1 MVYYYVIKYI
11 PNSLGGEIMYGL
23 DVLVQKVLLLT
34 VMIALGAILR
44 LTKKADGNLAKG
56 FSDVVVYLTQPAMI
70 IYSFLDAPFSKRIII
85 TSLCVL
91 GFSMVLHLGY
101 FYVSKLLYKKAP
113 EKQQLILRYS
123 TIFTNAGFM
132 GIPLI
137 SELISPEA
145 AIYATFY
152 VVSFNVYNWS
162 LGCYMYSKDRS
173 YISAKKMLLN
183 PATIP
188 TYIGLALFIIGGLW
202 TVPKGLQPIFDSFIV
217 PVIKDD
223 VLFLLKSTVIPMS
236 MMMIGI
242 RLAESDFK
250 TMFKDKYLPILTVV
264 RLILIPFAVMGIMKL
279 VELTGLIP
287 DSILTPAATVLVISS
302 STPVAA
308 MANIFAERFD
318 GDAVYAS
325 KIVSV
330 TTLLSLATM
339 PMIAAVL
346 SKVF

>member
-1 MVYYYVIKYI
+1 
-11 PNSLGGEIMYGL
+11 MYGL

-34 VMIALGAILR
+34 VMIALGMILR

-70 IYSFLDAPFSKRIII
+70 IYSFLDAPFNKTILI
-85 TSLCVL
+85 TSVCV
-91 GFSMVLHLGY
+91 FVFAMVFHLGY
-101 FYVSKLLYKKAP
+101 FYIAKLLFKSTP
-113 EKQQLILRYS
+113 ERQQLILRFS

-137 SELISPEA
+137 SELISPTA

-152 VVSFNVYNWS
+152 VVAFNVYNWS

-173 YISAKKMLLN
+173 YISAKKMLWN
-183 PATIP
+183 PATVP
-188 TYIGLALFIIGGLW
+188 TYIGLALYIIGGLW
-202 TVPKGLQPIFDSFIV
+202 SVPEALTPIFNEFII
-217 PVIKDD
+217 PVVKDD

-242 RLAESDFK
+242 RLAESNFK
-250 TMFKDKYLPILTVV
+250 TMFKDKDMPLLIVV
-264 RLILIPFAVMGIMKL
+264 RLILIPFLIMGIMKL
-279 VELTGLIP
+279 IQLTGFIP
-287 DSILTPAATVLVISS
+287 DPILIPAATVLVISS

-330 TTLLSLATM
+330 TTILSLITM
-339 PMIAAVL
+339 PIIAAIL

>member
-1 MVYYYVIKYI
+1 
-11 PNSLGGEIMYGL
+11 MYGL
-23 DVLVQKVLLLT
+23 DVLVQKVLLLM
-34 VMIALGAILR
+34 VMVALGVILR
-44 LTKKADGNLAKG
+44 LTKKADGKLAKG

-70 IYSFLDAPFSKRIII
+70 IYSFLDAPFSKRILI
-85 TSLCVL
+85 TSLCVML
-91 GFSMVLHLGY
+91 FSLVLHFGY
-101 FYVSKLLYKKAP
+101 FCISKLLFKKAP
-113 EKQQLILRYS
+113 EKQQIILRYS
-123 TIFTNAGFM
+123 TVFTNAGFM

-202 TVPKGLQPIFDSFIV
+202 TVPEGIQPVFQNFII
-217 PVIKDD
+217 PIIKDD

-242 RLAESDFK
+242 RLAESDLK
-250 TMFKDKYLPILTVV
+250 TMFKDKCLPVLTVV
-264 RLILIPFAVMGIMKL
+264 RLILIPFGVMGIMKCVQL
-279 VELTGLIP
+279 IGIIP
-287 DSILTPAATVLVISS
+287 DDILVPAATVLVISS

-330 TTLLSLATM
+330 TTLLSLVTM

>member
-1 MVYYYVIKYI
+1 
-11 PNSLGGEIMYGL
+11 MYGL

-34 VMIALGAILR
+34 VMIALGAVLR
-44 LTKKADGNLAKG
+44 FTNKADGKLAKG

-70 IYSFLDAPFSKRIII
+70 IYSFLDAPFNKRIII
-85 TSLCVL
+85 TSVCVL
-91 GFSMVLHLGY
+91 VISMLLHTGY
-101 FYVSKLLYKKAP
+101 FFVSRLFFKNAP
-113 EKQQLILRYS
+113 EKHQVILRYS

-162 LGCYMYSKDRS
+162 LGCYMYSNDRS
-173 YISAKKMLLN
+173 YISAKKMILN

-188 TYIGLALFIIGGLW
+188 TYIGLMLYIIAGLW
-202 TVPKGLQPIFDSFIV
+202 TVPESLKPAFDEFIV

-250 TMFKDKYLPILTVV
+250 TMFKDKQLPILIAV
-264 RLILIPFAVMGIMKL
+264 RLILIPLSVMALMKL
-279 VELTGLIP
+279 VALTGIIP
-287 DSILTPAATVLVISS
+287 EHILTPAATVVTISS

-330 TTLLSLATM
+330 TTLLSLLTM
-339 PMIAAVL
+339 PFIAAILSQVL
-346 SKVF
+346 

>member
-1 MVYYYVIKYI
+1 
-11 PNSLGGEIMYGL
+11 
-23 DVLVQKVLLLT
+23 
-34 VMIALGAILR
+34 MIALGVILR
-44 LTKKADGNLAKG
+44 LTKKADGKLAKG

-70 IYSFLDAPFSKRIII
+70 IYSFLDAPFSKRILI
-85 TSLCVL
+85 TSACVL
-91 GFSMVLHLGY
+91 IFSMVLHAGY
-101 FYVSKLLYKKAP
+101 FGVAKLLYKNAP
-113 EKQQLILRYS
+113 EKHQVILRYS
-123 TIFTNAGFM
+123 TVFTNAGFM

-162 LGCYMYSKDRS
+162 LGCFMYSKDRS

-188 TYIGLALFIIGGLW
+188 TYIGFALYLIGGLW
-202 TVPKGLQPIFDSFIV
+202 TMPESLQPMFDNFIT

-250 TMFKDKYLPILTVV
+250 TMFKDKYLPLLTVV
-264 RLILIPFAVMGIMKL
+264 RLILIPLCVMAIMKG
-279 VELTGLIP
+279 VELIGIIP
-287 DSILTPAATVLVISS
+287 QDILTPSATVLVISS

-330 TTLLSLATM
+330 TTLLSLLTM
-339 PMIAAVL
+339 PIIAAIL

>member
-1 MVYYYVIKYI
+1 
-11 PNSLGGEIMYGL
+11 MYGL
-23 DVLVQKVLLLT
+23 DVLVQKVLLLS
-34 VMIALGAILR
+34 VMIALGIILR

-56 FSDVVVYLTQPAMI
+56 FSDVVIYLTQPAMI

-85 TSLCVL
+85 TAVCVL
-91 GFSMVLHLGY
+91 LFSTVLHVGY
-101 FYVSKLLYKKAP
+101 FYISKLLYKNAS
-113 EKQQLILRYS
+113 EKHQIILRYS

-152 VVSFNVYNWS
+152 VVSFNVFNWS
-162 LGCYMYSKDRS
+162 LGCYMYSNDRS
-173 YISAKKMLLN
+173 YISAKKMFLN

-188 TYIGLALFIIGGLW
+188 TYIGLAVYLIAGLTTLPEVLKPAFNNFII
-202 TVPKGLQPIFDSFIV
+202 
-217 PVIKDD
+217 PVFKDD

-250 TMFKDKYLPILTVV
+250 TMFKDKYLPLLTVV
-264 RLILIPFAVMGIMKL
+264 RLILIPFAVMSLMKL
-279 VELTGLIP
+279 VQLTNLIP
-287 DSILTPAATVLVISS
+287 EHILIPAATVLVISS

-330 TTLLSLATM
+330 TTLLSLVTM
-339 PMIAAVL
+339 PLIAAVL

>member
-1 MVYYYVIKYI
+1 M
-11 PNSLGGEIMYGL
+11 
-23 DVLVQKVLLLT
+23 
-34 VMIALGAILR
+34 
-44 LTKKADGNLAKG
+44 LAKG

-70 IYSFLDAPFSKRIII
+70 IYSFLDAPFNKRIII
-85 TSLCVL
+85 TSICVL
-91 GFSMVLHLGY
+91 VISMMLHTGY
-101 FYVSKLLYKKAP
+101 FYISKLFFKNAP
-113 EKQQLILRYS
+113 EQQQIILRYS

-173 YISAKKMLLN
+173 YISAMKMIFN

-188 TYIGLALFIIGGLW
+188 TYIGLVLYIITGLW
-202 TVPKGLQPIFDSFIV
+202 TVPNVLKPALVDFII
-217 PVIKDD
+217 PVIKDN

-242 RLAESDFK
+242 RLAESNIK
-250 TMFKDKYLPILTVV
+250 TMFKDKYLPVLIVV
-264 RLILIPFAVMGIMKL
+264 RLIMIPLAVMAVMKMVAITGI
-279 VELTGLIP
+279 IP
-287 DSILTPAATVLVISS
+287 EHILTPAATVVTISS

-325 KIVSV
+325 KIVSI
-330 TTLLSLATM
+330 TTLLSLLTM
-339 PMIAAVL
+339 PMIAALL

>member
-1 MVYYYVIKYI
+1 
-11 PNSLGGEIMYGL
+11 MYGL
-23 DVLVQKVLLLT
+23 DILVQKVLLLT
-34 VMIALGAILR
+34 VMVALGFILR
-44 LTKKADGNLAKG
+44 KAKKADGQLAKG
-56 FSDVVVYLTQPAMI
+56 FSDTVVYLTQPAMI
-70 IYSFLDAPFSKRIII
+70 IYSFLEADFSRRILI

-91 GFSMVLHLGY
+91 AFSMIFHALY
-101 FYVSKLLYKKAP
+101 YAVSLMLYKDAP
-113 EKQQLILRYS
+113 EKHRTVLQFA
-123 TIFTNAGFM
+123 TVFTNAGFM

-145 AIYATFY
+145 AVYATFY

-162 LGCYMYSKDRS
+162 LGCYIYTNDKS
-173 YISAKKMLLN
+173 YISVKKMLIN

-188 TYIGLALFIIGGLW
+188 TYIGLALYIAGGLL
-202 TVPKGLQPIFDSFIV
+202 TIPDALV
-217 PVIKDD
+217 PVFNDFLIPVVKDD

-250 TMFKDKYLPILTVV
+250 TMFTDKYMPVLLVV
-264 RLILIPFAVMGIMKL
+264 RLLALPLIIMAVMKL
-279 VELTGLIP
+279 VSLTGIIP

-325 KIVSV
+325 KLVSV
-330 TTLLSLATM
+330 STLLSMLTM
-339 PMIAAVL
+339 PLVAAIL
-346 SKVF
+346 SRVF

>member
-1 MVYYYVIKYI
+1 MSGDK
-11 PNSLGGEIMYGL
+11 IMYGL
-23 DVLVQKVLLLT
+23 DVLVQKVLLLS
-34 VMIALGAILR
+34 VMIALGVILR

-56 FSDVVVYLTQPAMI
+56 FSDVVIYLTQPAMI
-70 IYSFLDAPFSKRIII
+70 IYSFLDAPFSKRILI
-85 TSLCVL
+85 TSACVL
-91 GFSMVLHLGY
+91 VFSAVLHIGY
-101 FYVSKLLYKKAP
+101 YFVGKMLYKKAP
-113 EKQQLILRYS
+113 KKHQVILRYS

-162 LGCYMYSKDRS
+162 LGCYMYSNDRS

-188 TYIGLALFIIGGLW
+188 TYIGFALYLIAGLW
-202 TVPKGLQPIFDSFIV
+202 AMPESLQPIFDNFIV
-217 PVIKDD
+217 PVVKDD

-250 TMFKDKYLPILTVV
+250 TMFKDKYLPLLTVV
-264 RLILIPFAVMGIMKL
+264 RLILIPLGVMGIMKCVQL
-279 VELTGLIP
+279 IGVIP
-287 DSILTPAATVLVISS
+287 DDILIPAATVLVISS

-339 PMIAAVL
+339 PIIAALL

>member
-1 MVYYYVIKYI
+1 
-11 PNSLGGEIMYGL
+11 MYGL

-34 VMIALGAILR
+34 VMVALGFIMRKA
-44 LTKKADGNLAKG
+44 KKADGNLAKG
-56 FSDVVVYLTQPAMI
+56 FSDTVVYLSQPAMI
-70 IYSFLDAPFSKRIII
+70 IYSFLEAEFSERILI
-85 TSLCVL
+85 TSAVVL
-91 GFSMVLHLGY
+91 IFASVFHALYY
-101 FYVSKLLYKKAP
+101 FVGLRLFKSAP
-113 EKQQLILRYS
+113 EKQKTVL
-123 TIFTNAGFM
+123 TFATVFTNAGFM

-145 AIYATFY
+145 AVYATFY
-152 VVSFNVYNWS
+152 VVSFNIYNWS
-162 LGCYMYSKDRS
+162 LGCYIYTKDKS
-173 YISAKKMLLN
+173 FISAKKMLIN

-202 TVPKGLQPIFDSFIV
+202 TVPEAIKPVFDNYIV
-217 PVIKDD
+217 PIVQND
-223 VLFLLKSTVIPMS
+223 VLFLLKSTVIPLS

-250 TMFKDKYLPILTVV
+250 TMFRDKYMPVLLVV
-264 RLILIPFAVMGIMKL
+264 RLILIPIAVMGIMKL
-279 VELTGLIP
+279 VQLTGLIP
-287 DSILTPAATVLVISS
+287 ENILTPAATVLVISS
-302 STPVAA
+302 STPAAA

-330 TTLLSLATM
+330 STLLSMATM
-339 PMIAAVL
+339 PMIAAIL